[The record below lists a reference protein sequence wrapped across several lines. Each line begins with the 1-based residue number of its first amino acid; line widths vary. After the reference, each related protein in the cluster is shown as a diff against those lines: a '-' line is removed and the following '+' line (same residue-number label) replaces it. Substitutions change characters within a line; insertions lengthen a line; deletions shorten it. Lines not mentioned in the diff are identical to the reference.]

1 MNIIDRRSLLS
12 AALVAPLIAG
22 VRLHAAPAGTPR
34 LLVVFMRG
42 AYDSASVLVPTAP
55 LYAESR
61 PTLAIGRG
69 GPNGAVPLD
78 ADWGLNPVLAPSLL
92 PFWKKG
98 ELAFVPFAGT
108 LDTSRSH
115 FGVQDTL
122 EYGLP
127 MTTSR
132 IGAAGFMNRLVSELG
147 GAQPLAFT
155 QTLPLIFR
163 GRASVPNLSVPAKA
177 VVRGGD
183 DTRRNDQLARMYAA
197 DKTLGAAVA
206 SDIATRREVS
216 RALAVE
222 MATAGRDAVQASGFE
237 SVAKRIGTVMRGRVN
252 LGFVDVGG
260 WDTHAD
266 QRGQL
271 NFRLGELGKGLASFA
286 AALGP
291 AEWERTTVVVMSE
304 FGRTLRENG
313 ARGTDHGNGT
323 VYWVLGGN
331 VRGGRIAGR
340 QVKLVR
346 ANLHDDRDL
355 PVLNEARSIYAG
367 LFQRLYGLDQ
377 ARLARVFPGAKP
389 SDIGLI

>member
-1 MNIIDRRSLLS
+1 MNILDRRTLLT
-12 AALVAPLIAG
+12 AALALPG

-34 LLVVFMRG
+34 LLIVFMRG
-42 AYDSASVLVPTAP
+42 AYDSASVLVPTAS

-61 PTLAIGRG
+61 PTLAIRG
-69 GPNGAVPLD
+69 SGPQAPVPLD
-78 ADWGLNPVLAPSLL
+78 AEWGLNPVLAPSLL

-98 ELAFVPFAGT
+98 ELAFVPYAGT

-115 FGVQDTL
+115 FAVQDTL

-132 IGAAGFMNRLVSELG
+132 AGAGGFMNRLVGELSG
-147 GAQPLAFT
+147 VTPLAFT

-163 GRASVPNLSVPAKA
+163 GRASVPNLAVPVKMGT
-177 VVRGGD
+177 GGG

-237 SVAKRIGTVMRGRVN
+237 SVARRIGTVMRGRTN

-266 QRGQL
+266 QAGQL
-271 NFRLGELGKGLASFA
+271 NFKLLQLGKGLAAFA
-286 AALGP
+286 AELGP
-291 AEWERTTVVVMSE
+291 AEWARTTVVVMSE

-323 VYWVLGGN
+323 VYWVLGGA

-355 PVLNEARSIYAG
+355 PVLNEARSVYAG

-389 SDIGLI
+389 SDIGLV

>member
-1 MNIIDRRSLLS
+1 MSMLDRRTLLS
-12 AALVAPLIAG
+12 AAMAAPLLPG
-22 VRLHAAPAGTPR
+22 VRLHAAPAGSPR

-69 GPNGAVPLD
+69 GPKGAVPLD

-92 PFWKKG
+92 PFWQKG
-98 ELAFVPFAGT
+98 ELAFVPYAGT

-132 IGAAGFMNRLVSELG
+132 IGAGGFLNRLVGEVG
-147 GAQPLAFT
+147 GAQPIAFT

-163 GRASVPNLSVPAKA
+163 GRASVPNLAPSAKLA
-177 VVRGGD
+177 AGGGD
-183 DTRRNDQLARMYAA
+183 AKRNDQLSRMYAA
-197 DKTLGAAVA
+197 DKVLGAAVA

-216 RALAVE
+216 RALAIE
-222 MATAGRDAVQASGFE
+222 MATAGRDAVGASSFE
-237 SVAKRIGTVMRGRVN
+237 NVARRIGTVMRGRTN

-271 NFRLGELGKGLASFA
+271 DFKLIQLGKGLAAFA
-286 AALGP
+286 AELGP
-291 AEWERTTVVVMSE
+291 AEWARTTVVVMSE

-323 VYWVLGGN
+323 VYWVMGGN

-346 ANLHDDRDL
+346 SALHDDRDL
-355 PVLNEARSIYAG
+355 PVLNEARGVFAG

-377 ARLARVFPGAKP
+377 SRLARVFPGAKP
-389 SDIGLI
+389 SDIGLV

>member
-1 MNIIDRRSLLS
+1 MTVLDRRTLLS
-12 AALVAPLIAG
+12 AAIVAPLMPG
-22 VRLHAAPAGTPR
+22 VRLHAAPTGTPR

-42 AYDSASVLVPTAP
+42 AYDSASVLVPTAS
-55 LYAESR
+55 LYAEQR
-61 PTLAIGRG
+61 PTLAISRS
-69 GPNGAVPLD
+69 GPKAAIPLD

-92 PFWKKG
+92 KFWTKG

-127 MTTSR
+127 MAARRS
-132 IGAAGFMNRLVSELG
+132 GAGFMNRLVGELD

-163 GRASVPNLSVPAKA
+163 GPASVPNLA
-177 VVRGGD
+177 VAAQLAAGVGD
-183 DTRRNDQLARMYAA
+183 ARRNDQLARMYAA
-197 DKTLGAAVA
+197 DKSLGAAVA
-206 SDIATRREVS
+206 SGIATRREVS

-222 MATAGRDAVQASGFE
+222 MATAGRDAVKASGFE
-237 SVAKRIGTVMRGRVN
+237 SVARRIGTVMRGRIN

-271 NFRLGELGKGLASFA
+271 DFKLLQLGTGLAAFA
-286 AALGP
+286 AELGP
-291 AEWERTTVVVMSE
+291 AEWQRTTVVVMSE

-313 ARGTDHGNGT
+313 ANGTDHGHGT
-323 VYWVLGGN
+323 VYWVMGGA

-340 QVKLVR
+340 QVKLIR

-355 PVLNEARSIYAG
+355 PVLNEARGVFAG
-367 LFQRLYGLDQ
+367 LFQRLYGLNQ
-377 ARLARVFPGAKP
+377 AQLGRVFPGAVA
-389 SDIGLI
+389 SDIGLV